1 LVSADRDRQVWRP
14 TQTTAKPSES
24 LGSSQESRHAG
35 PASLRFCAKIR
46 LSGQREWPYDR
57 SDDRSGSEKA
67 EAVTPRSA
75 MTKDWQSSAS
85 VTYPVDGQ
93 MPSRLRRPAA
103 LAALASLLGLMF
115 AAYSSVDY
123 AAHLDRRLH
132 DVHCSL
138 VPGVAT
144 GADEENPC
152 RAAMYSAYSA
162 LFRGSYW
169 GGIPISLFALGA
181 FSFFLGFSV
190 YLFFAGPRASKKVL
204 LFFAAAGATPFL
216 ASLIMF
222 VISVTKIGS
231 LCKTCVGIYLSSALL
246 LGAALLALRASKP
259 AYGETTPR
267 ASGAWG
273 PILFCMLALGAS
285 SLLPSLVYAG
295 AVPDERPFLTKCG
308 KLDKTVEPHNALL
321 RMKTARSVRPA
332 IIFEDPLCPTCR
344 AFHQR
349 LIAEDAYDRLD
360 IQLSLFPLDSECNWM
375 LSTPLHPGA
384 CTVSK
389 AVICGGDHARQV
401 LQWSYDEQDDLIKV
415 AKAGDGELRRM
426 IGKRW
431 GSAVATCLDTPATKQ
446 KLNQQ
451 LHFAA
456 DNAIP
461 VSTPQ
466 MYLGDRKVCDEDT
479 DLGLRYTLTQLAPEV
494 VP

>member
-1 LVSADRDRQVWRP
+1 
-14 TQTTAKPSES
+14 
-24 LGSSQESRHAG
+24 
-35 PASLRFCAKIR
+35 
-46 LSGQREWPYDR
+46 
-57 SDDRSGSEKA
+57 
-67 EAVTPRSA
+67 
-75 MTKDWQSSAS
+75 M
-85 VTYPVDGQ
+85 TYPDDGQ
-93 MPSRLRRPAA
+93 MPSRLRRPAI
-103 LAALASLLGLMF
+103 LGALASILGLTF

-138 VPGVAT
+138 VPGLT
-144 GADEENPC
+144 SGADEENPC

-169 GGIPISLFALGA
+169 GGIPVSLFALGA
-181 FSFFLGFSV
+181 FSFFFGFSM
-190 YLFFAGPRASKKVL
+190 YLLFAGPRASKRAVW
-204 LFFAAAGATPFL
+204 FFAAAGATPF
-216 ASLIMF
+216 AVSLIMF

-231 LCKTCVGIYLSSALL
+231 LCKTCVGIYLSSSLL
-246 LGAALLALRASKP
+246 LVAALLALRAAKP
-259 AYGETTPR
+259 SYGETMPR
-267 ASGAWG
+267 PAGKWG
-273 PILFCMLALGAS
+273 PPVLWALALAAS
-285 SLLPSLVYAG
+285 ALIPSLVYAA
-295 AVPDERPFLTKCG
+295 AVPDERPFLGNCG
-308 KLDKTVEPHNALL
+308 KLEKAVEAHNALL
-321 RMKTARSVRPA
+321 HLKTAHSVRPA
-332 IIFEDPLCPTCR
+332 ILFEDPLCPTCR

-349 LIAEDAYDRLD
+349 LIAEGAYDRLD

-375 LSTPLHPGA
+375 LTTPLHPGA
-384 CTVSK
+384 CTLSK

-401 LQWSYDEQDDLIKV
+401 LEWAYDQQDDLVKV
-415 AKAGDGELRRM
+415 AKAGDGELRRV
-426 IGKRW
+426 ISKRW
-431 GSAVATCLDTPATKQ
+431 GQSAATCLDAPATKQ

>member
-1 LVSADRDRQVWRP
+1 M
-14 TQTTAKPSES
+14 TT
-24 LGSSQESRHAG
+24 RN
-35 PASLRFCAKIR
+35 
-46 LSGQREWPYDR
+46 
-57 SDDRSGSEKA
+57 
-67 EAVTPRSA
+67 
-75 MTKDWQSSAS
+75 WQSSAS
-85 VTYPVDGQ
+85 TTYPDDGQ
-93 MPSRLRRPAA
+93 PPSRLRWPALIGGLGA
-103 LAALASLLGLMF
+103 LLGVTF

-138 VPGVAT
+138 VPGLTA

-162 LFRGSYW
+162 FFRGSYW

-190 YLFFAGPRASKKVL
+190 YLFFAGPRASKKAIW
-204 LFFAAAGATPFL
+204 FFAAAGATPFVV
-216 ASLIMF
+216 SLVMF

-246 LGAALLALRASKP
+246 FAAALLALRAAKP
-259 AYGETTPR
+259 TYAETAPR
-267 ASGAWG
+267 PVGSWG
-273 PILFCMLALGAS
+273 PTFLWAAALAAS
-285 SLLPSLVYAG
+285 AILPSLVYAA
-295 AVPDERPFLTKCG
+295 AVPDQRPFLANCG
-308 KLDKTVEPHNALL
+308 KLDKTTESHHALL
-321 RMKTARSVRPA
+321 RLKTAQSVRPA
-332 IIFEDPLCPTCR
+332 ILFEDPLCPTCR

-349 LIAEDAYDRLD
+349 LIDEGAYDRLD
-360 IQLSLFPLDSECNWM
+360 VQLSLFPLDSECNWM
-375 LSTPLHPGA
+375 LTTPLHPGA

-389 AVICGGDHARQV
+389 AVICGGDRARQV
-401 LQWSYDEQDDLIKV
+401 LEWAYDEQENLVKV
-415 AKAGDGELRRM
+415 AKAGDGELRRV

-431 GSAVATCLDTPATKQ
+431 GSATLTCLDTPATKQ

-466 MYLGDRKVCDEDT
+466 MYLGDRKICDEDT
-479 DLGLRYTLTQLAPEV
+479 DLGLRYTLAQLAPEV

>member
-1 LVSADRDRQVWRP
+1 
-14 TQTTAKPSES
+14 
-24 LGSSQESRHAG
+24 
-35 PASLRFCAKIR
+35 
-46 LSGQREWPYDR
+46 
-57 SDDRSGSEKA
+57 
-67 EAVTPRSA
+67 
-75 MTKDWQSSAS
+75 M
-85 VTYPVDGQ
+85 TYPHDGQ
-93 MPSRLRRPAA
+93 MPSRLRRPAI
-103 LAALASLLGLMF
+103 LGGVASILGLTF

-138 VPGVAT
+138 VPGLTT

-181 FSFFLGFSV
+181 FSFFFGFSA
-190 YLFFAGPRASKKVL
+190 YLFFAGPRASQKAL
-204 LFFAAAGATPFL
+204 WFFAAAGATPF
-216 ASLIMF
+216 AVSIVMF
-222 VISVTKIGS
+222 IISVTKIGS
-231 LCKTCVGIYLSSALL
+231 LCKTCVGIYLSSSLL
-246 LGAALLALRASKP
+246 LVSAVLVWRALKPGYDEAAPRPPGKWGPPVVWALALAACS
-259 AYGETTPR
+259 
-267 ASGAWG
+267 
-273 PILFCMLALGAS
+273 LF
-285 SLLPSLVYAG
+285 PSLVYAG
-295 AVPDERPFLTKCG
+295 SVPDERPFLGNCG
-308 KLDKTVEPHNALL
+308 KLEKTVEPHSALL
-321 RMKTARSVRPA
+321 HLKTAHSVRPA
-332 IIFEDPLCPTCR
+332 ILFEDPLCPTCR

-349 LIAEDAYDRLD
+349 LIAEGAYDRLD
-360 IQLSLFPLDSECNWM
+360 VQLSLFPLDSECNWM
-375 LSTPLHPGA
+375 LTNPLHPGA

-401 LQWSYDEQDDLIKV
+401 LEWAYDQQDDLVKV
-415 AKAGDGELRRM
+415 AKGGDVELRRV
-426 IGKRW
+426 IAKRW
-431 GSAVATCLDTPATKQ
+431 GATVANCLDTPATKQ

-466 MYLGDRKVCDEDT
+466 MYLGERKVCDEDT

>member
-1 LVSADRDRQVWRP
+1 MTYAD
-14 TQTTAKPSES
+14 
-24 LGSSQESRHAG
+24 
-35 PASLRFCAKIR
+35 
-46 LSGQREWPYDR
+46 
-57 SDDRSGSEKA
+57 
-67 EAVTPRSA
+67 
-75 MTKDWQSSAS
+75 
-85 VTYPVDGQ
+85 DGQ
-93 MPSRLRRPAA
+93 MPSPLRKPAI
-103 LAALASLLGLMF
+103 LGVIAAILGLTF
-115 AAYSSVDY
+115 AGYSSVDY

-138 VPGVAT
+138 VPGLTT

-181 FSFFLGFSV
+181 FSFFAGFSI
-190 YLFFAGPRASKKVL
+190 YLLFAGPRASKKSIW
-204 LFFAAAGATPFL
+204 FFVAAGTTPF
-216 ASLIMF
+216 AVSLVMF

-231 LCKTCVGIYLSSALL
+231 LCKTCVGIYFSSTLL
-246 LGAALLALRASKP
+246 LVAAFLVWRATRP
-259 AYGETTPR
+259 GRGESAPR
-267 ASGAWG
+267 PEGRWG
-273 PILFCMLALGAS
+273 PPVLWALVLGVS
-285 SLLPSLVYAG
+285 TLVPSLVYAA
-295 AVPDERPFLTKCG
+295 AVPDERPYLGNCG

-321 RMKTARSVRPA
+321 HLKTAHSVRPA
-332 IIFEDPLCPTCR
+332 ILFEDPLCPTCR

-349 LIAEDAYDRLD
+349 LIAEGAYDRLD
-360 IQLSLFPLDSECNWM
+360 VKLSLFPLDNDCNWM
-375 LSTPLHPGA
+375 LSMPLHPGA

-389 AVICGGDHARQV
+389 AVICGGDRARQV
-401 LQWSYDEQDDLIKV
+401 LEWAYDQQDDLVKV
-415 AKAGDGELRRM
+415 AKAGDAELRR
-426 IGKRW
+426 IIVKKW
-431 GSAVATCLDTPATKQ
+431 GQSVATCLDAPATKQ

-466 MYLGDRKVCDEDT
+466 MYLGDKKVCDEDT

>member
-1 LVSADRDRQVWRP
+1 MT
-14 TQTTAKPSES
+14 TQN
-24 LGSSQESRHAG
+24 
-35 PASLRFCAKIR
+35 
-46 LSGQREWPYDR
+46 
-57 SDDRSGSEKA
+57 
-67 EAVTPRSA
+67 
-75 MTKDWQSSAS
+75 WQSSAS
-85 VTYPVDGQ
+85 PTYPDDTPA
-93 MPSRLRRPAA
+93 PSRLRRPAI
-103 LAALASLLGLMF
+103 LGGIASLLGLTF
-115 AAYSSVDY
+115 AVYSSVDY

-138 VPGVAT
+138 VPGLTA

-181 FSFFLGFSV
+181 FSFFFGFSA
-190 YLFFAGPRASKKVL
+190 YLVFSGPRASKKAIG
-204 LFFAAAGATPFL
+204 FFAASGATPFL
-216 ASLIMF
+216 VSLIMF
-222 VISVTKIGS
+222 VISVSKIGS

-246 LGAALLALRASKP
+246 LGAALLAWRAAKP
-259 AYGETTPR
+259 DAAETPR
-267 ASGAWG
+267 PAGQWG
-273 PILFCMLALGAS
+273 YATLWLAALGAS
-285 SLLPSLVYAG
+285 ALLPALVYAG
-295 AVPDERPFLTKCG
+295 AVPDQRPFLANCG
-308 KLDKTVEPHNALL
+308 KLEKTTESHHALL
-321 RMKTARSVRPA
+321 HLKTPKSVRPA
-332 IIFEDPLCPTCR
+332 ILFEDPLCPTCR

-349 LIAEDAYDRLD
+349 LIDEGAYDRLD
-360 IQLSLFPLDSECNWM
+360 VQLSLFPLDSECNWM

-389 AVICGGDHARQV
+389 AVICGGEHARQV
-401 LQWSYDEQDDLIKV
+401 LEWAYDQQDELVKV
-415 AKAGDGELRRM
+415 AKGGDAELRRV

-431 GSAVATCLDTPATKQ
+431 GAAAQSCLDTAATKQ
-446 KLNQQ
+446 RLNQQ

-479 DLGLRYTLTQLAPEV
+479 DLGLRYTLAQVAPEV